1 MLSILIAILALVIVV
16 WCAGAIY
23 YDAFGESTAGAAVA
37 GVWAAGWLV
46 LFLVWRP
53 EWKPFVLLLAALVG
67 VAWWWRSQKPS
78 QVRDWEPHFARVA
91 HVAIDGDALAIAN
104 VRNSEYGDDGSSTAR
119 YEERAYRLSELR
131 GVDALILTWGSP
143 WMSHPMFVFDFGP
156 DGRVCMSIEVRY
168 RRGQRFSF
176 VRTLYRQQ
184 ELTYVVADER
194 DAILRRTKWLKGHQ
208 LYLYRL
214 NVDGIVM
221 RQFFFDF
228 ANRINALAATPRW
241 YHGLTTNCTTS
252 VYAQSRGHMTWHW
265 RMLVN
270 GGLDRL
276 LYDRGFL
283 DQCRPFATLKQ
294 QSWINEIANRA
305 PKAGFGD
312 YIRAHL
318 PGYGGC
324 PPKVAPGSSL
334 DA

>member
-1 MLSILIAILALVIVV
+1 MLSILMAILAVAIVT

-23 YDAFGESTAGAAVA
+23 YDLFGESQIGAAAAVA
-37 GVWAAGWLV
+37 WAAGWLA
-46 LFLVWRP
+46 LFAVWRP

-67 VAWWWRSQKPS
+67 VAWWWRSLKPS
-78 QVRDWEPHFARVA
+78 QNRDWDPHFARVA
-91 HVAIDGDALAIAN
+91 RVAVDGDTVAIAN
-104 VRNSEYGDDGSSTAR
+104 VRDSEYGDDRSSTAR
-119 YEERAYRLSELR
+119 YEDRTYRLSELC

-156 DGRVCMSIEVRY
+156 DGRVCVSIEVRY

-176 VRTLYRQQ
+176 IRTLYRRQ
-184 ELTYVVADER
+184 ELIYVVSDER
-194 DAILRRTKWLKGHQ
+194 DAILRRTKWLKNHN

-214 NVDGIVM
+214 NVDGVVM

-252 VYAQSRGHMTWHW
+252 VYAQSRGHMKWHW

-270 GGLDRL
+270 GALDRL

-283 DQCRPFATLKQ
+283 DRGRPFAALKH

-305 PKAGFGD
+305 PAEGFGD
-312 YIRAHL
+312 YVREHL
-318 PGYGGC
+318 PGYGE
-324 PPKVAPGSSL
+324 PPSEARTGLKL
-334 DA
+334 DV